1 MPNRRSAPTVLPEV
15 EYDKDALAVTTWMLQ
30 GKSLVDFVGPTVTTH
45 ESFIKLLRVNG
56 YDIKNPKD
64 RAELESIKEE
74 AIMYAAAQLETLSL
88 TGNLDKSLPREIDEH
103 LLSASIKELF
113 EIAAGTHQP
122 PFHPNVNRQACI
134 ILKYIFVESYIRR
147 STEFIFQHEAYG
159 EVLGFLSNNFESTDT
174 GEWRFKANPD
184 SKTIPAIYYVQ
195 SGEKSKSST
204 ARKLMVKDDVT
215 ASSMIDH
222 VRVRVITETVVDI
235 LKLLYSLVRECR
247 IPWNNSVPRRPK
259 QELLD
264 FRRIEELIKHPEQA
278 EEFVKRLME
287 DPEAIDGI
295 RVIKK
300 TAAAGRKG
308 KAVNENSSD
317 GFQCVSWIIEFPVPI
332 TVVKNGEIQT
342 LFINYPVEFQVADR
356 KTAERNW
363 TKRSDV
369 WDDVKHEVYEARQVA
384 KVGARLKM
392 TASRVKAVVG
402 EEEVAADLAQF
413 RRVAEVLGMPQAD
426 IARLMAGVVERVDGV
441 IEDRNRDQ
449 AEILMER
456 FREIGAS
463 LSIPP
468 GEISR
473 LLGRRGAAKR
483 KA

>member
-1 MPNRRSAPTVLPEV
+1 
-15 EYDKDALAVTTWMLQ
+15 MLQ

-45 ESFIKLLRVNG
+45 ESFMRLLRANG
-56 YDIKNPKD
+56 YDIRDPKD

-74 AIMYAAAQLETLSL
+74 AIMYADAQLGMLSSA
-88 TGNLDKSLPREIDEH
+88 GNLDKSLPREIDDN

-147 STEFIFQHEAYG
+147 STEFIFQDEAYE
-159 EVLGFLSNNFESTDT
+159 EVLRFLGNNFESTDA
-174 GEWRFKANPD
+174 GEWKFLANPD
-184 SKTIPAIYYVQ
+184 SKVVPAIYYVQ
-195 SGEKSKSST
+195 SGKKSKPST

-215 ASSMIDH
+215 AANMVDH

-247 IPWNNSVPRRPK
+247 IPWNNSIPRKPK

-278 EEFVKRLME
+278 EEFIKRLME

-295 RVIKK
+295 KVIKK
-300 TAAAGRKG
+300 TEGKKG
-308 KAVNENSSD
+308 KGINESSSD

-369 WDDVKHEVYEARQVA
+369 WDDVKHEAYEARQVA
-384 KVGARLKM
+384 KVGARLKI

-413 RRVAEVLGMPQAD
+413 RRVAENLGMPQVD
-426 IARLMAGVVERVDGV
+426 IARLMAEVVERVDGV
-441 IEDRNRDQ
+441 VESKGRDRE
-449 AEILMER
+449 AILIER

-473 LLGRRGAAKR
+473 LLGRKGAAKR